1 MTSALRVFRNYAQK
15 TSQSEVPE
23 GYYRNVAELVS
34 KVADAMEAARMRP
47 IVTVEPQVEDRDG
60 EMMLTIPAEAGYSL
74 TAISMKDMN

>member
-1 MTSALRVFRNYAQK
+1 
-15 TSQSEVPE
+15 
-23 GYYRNVAELVS
+23 
-34 KVADAMEAARMRP
+34 MEAARTRP